1 MHHKIVFFAI
11 ILKLYVKGKS
21 MTLLNVYLNTTHPYF
36 LIVAIV
42 LVMIVLTNV
51 IYKKAK
57 KEDVNILAS
66 TIFILLVIFASI
78 PFTI

>member
-1 MHHKIVFFAI
+1 
-11 ILKLYVKGKS
+11 